1 MKKIFLLTALLLS
14 LFATAQNV
22 GIGTTTPNAYGKLH
36 VHNDATFDASI
47 SLTNGLTTDA
57 TLRGAR
63 FRMLNN
69 DLNIIN
75 YEATGKL
82 NLATGVNIRMTLDD
96 AGNVGIGTITP
107 TYRLHVLNNT
117 ASAISAIQ
125 TTVAGERAELQFLGD
140 NNPFNTL
147 FIQKYSPG
155 ASGTFGG
162 ISKDNLSVIST
173 GGNAGTL
180 LLGTGDGV
188 SPLVFVTGTG
198 ERMRVEANGQVAIGT
213 NTPAST
219 GKLHIHDDISNQDVS
234 LVMTNSLT
242 GPNNLRGLR
251 LRLLNSDVAL
261 SNNEITGKIRFTT
274 AFQDRMTINSA
285 GNVGIGTTS
294 PNHLLE
300 IINNSNTDGLN
311 ILHNGN
317 NAYGA
322 FINMGNAPGN
332 IGMFIN
338 NSFNYTPGGSKSIG
352 LWAVSGSGTPI
363 NYLPT
368 INYAVVGECRNPA
381 LGGGVLGIS
390 NAPSTG
396 LFTGGVLGNNFS
408 TDPEAYGVVGLTSSS
423 NGAGVAGK
431 TTNGSSGVYGLSLN
445 ATGPALKAEA
455 MGTSSTAIEIKN
467 GAIKVTGVSKPVF
480 QITAQT
486 GVNIAGNILNIPIS
500 TQANSATDLLIVT
513 PVFGIAGVYL
523 NKPIGVWW
531 NGANWTIFTQDLSAM
546 PNGAEFNVLVVKQ

>member
-1 MKKIFLLTALLLS
+1 MKKIFLSAFLFFS
-14 LFATAQNV
+14 LYATAQNV
-22 GIGTTTPNAYGKLH
+22 GIGTTVPNAYGKLH

-47 SLTNGLTTDA
+47 SLTNALTTDVN
-57 TLRGAR
+57 LRGAR

-82 NLATGVNIRMTLDD
+82 NMVTGINTRMTIDNV
-96 AGNVGIGTITP
+96 GNVGIGTTSP
-107 TYRLHVLNNT
+107 AYKLHMFESTNIAT
-117 ASAISAIQ
+117 AMIQ
-125 TTVAGERAELQFLGD
+125 STDGDRAELRLMAGT
-140 NNPFNTL
+140 NIFNDL
-147 FIQKYSPG
+147 FIQKYASG
-155 ASGTFGG
+155 AGGTFGG
-162 ISKDNLSVIST
+162 VSKNNLSVIST
-173 GGNAGTL
+173 GGNGGAL

-188 SPLVFVTGTG
+188 SPLVFVAGTG

-213 NTPAST
+213 NTPVPS
-219 GKLHIHDDISNQDVS
+219 GKLHIHDDLASQDVS

-251 LRLLNSDVAL
+251 LRFLNSDVIM
-261 SNNEITGKIRFTT
+261 SNYEATGKIKFAT
-274 AFQDRMTINSA
+274 AFQERMTIDNA

-352 LWAVSGSGTPI
+352 LWAVSGSGSPI
-363 NYLPT
+363 EYSPT

-390 NAPSTG
+390 NAPSAG
-396 LFTGGVLGNNFS
+396 LFTGSVLGNNFS
-408 TDPEAYGVVGLTSSS
+408 TDPDAYGVVGLTSST

-431 TTNGSSGVYGLSLN
+431 TTNGSTGVYGLSLN
-445 ATGPALKAEA
+445 ASGPAIKAEA
-455 MGTSSTAIEIKN
+455 LGTSTTAVEIKN
-467 GAIKVTGVSKPVF
+467 GGIKVTGASKPIF
-480 QITAQT
+480 QITSSISNIT
-486 GVNIAGNILNIPIS
+486 GNLVDIPLS
-500 TQANSATDLLIVT
+500 TQANNPTDLLVVT
-513 PVFGIAGVYL
+513 PVFSGTYL

-531 NGANWTIFTQDLSAM
+531 NGTNWTIFTQDSSPM
-546 PNGAEFNVLVVKQ
+546 PVGVTFNVMVVKQ

>member
-1 MKKIFLLTALLLS
+1 MKKFFSGCCLLFFISAQS
-14 LFATAQNV
+14 QNV
-22 GIGTTTPNAYGKLH
+22 GIGTTTPNTYGKLH

-82 NLATGVNIRMTLDD
+82 NLVTGVNTRMTIDD
-96 AGNVGIGTITP
+96 IGNVGIGTSTP
-107 TYRLHVLNNT
+107 SWRFHVVDVSN
-117 ASAISAIQ
+117 SAIAMIETPS
-125 TTVAGERAELQFLGD
+125 VGERAELRLQAG
-140 NNPFNTL
+140 NNPVNNL
-147 FIQKYSPG
+147 IISKYFPG
-155 ASGTFGG
+155 AGGTFGG
-162 ISKDNLSVIST
+162 VSKDNLSVIST
-173 GGNAGTL
+173 SGNGGTL

-188 SPLVFVTGTG
+188 SPLLFVAGTG

-213 NTPAST
+213 NTPATT

-242 GPNNLRGLR
+242 GPNNLRGIR
-251 LRLLNSDVAL
+251 LRLLNSDVVL
-261 SNNEITGKIRFTT
+261 SNQEATGKIRFTT
-274 AFQDRMTINSA
+274 AFQDRMTIDNA
-285 GNVGIGTTS
+285 GNVGIGTS
-294 PNHLLE
+294 APNHKLE

-311 ILHNGN
+311 IQHNGN

-322 FINMGNAPGN
+322 FINMGNSPGN

-338 NSFNYTPGGSKSIG
+338 NTFNYTPGGSKALG
-352 LWAVSGSGTPI
+352 LWAVSGSGSLN

-368 INYAVVGECRNPA
+368 INYGLVGECRNPS

-390 NAPSTG
+390 NAPSVG
-396 LFTGGVLGNNFS
+396 MFTGGVLGTNFS
-408 TDPEAYGVVGLTSSS
+408 TDPEAFGVVGTTSSS

-431 TTNGSSGVYGLSLN
+431 TTNGSAGVYGYAVN
-445 ATGPALKAEA
+445 ATGPAVRAEA
-455 MGTSSTAIEIKN
+455 AGTATTALEIKN
-467 GAIKVTGVSKPVF
+467 GALKVSGASQPVF
-480 QITAQT
+480 QITT
-486 GVNIAGNILNIPIS
+486 SAGNISSNLVNIPLS
-500 TQANSATDLLIVT
+500 TQANTPTDMLVVT
-513 PVFGIAGVYL
+513 PVFTGTYL

-546 PNGAEFNVLVVKQ
+546 PIGVVFNVLVVKQ